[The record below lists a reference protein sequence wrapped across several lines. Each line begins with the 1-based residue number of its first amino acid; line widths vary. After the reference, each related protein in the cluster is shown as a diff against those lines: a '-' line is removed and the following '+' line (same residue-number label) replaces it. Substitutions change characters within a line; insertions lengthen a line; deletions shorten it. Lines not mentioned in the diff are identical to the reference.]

1 MGILRSTFRRTLP
14 FSRAGAALWAWQHR
28 KEITGWAGWAV
39 GSAPRLLA
47 GDTRDVVTE
56 GRLRARLSGD
66 ARTRAALDGA
76 SSDGLQIEV
85 REGVAVL
92 RGRLA
97 PQAHDLVVDVATGT
111 SGVQRVRDE
120 ITDAHHH

>member
-1 MGILRSTFRRTLP
+1 MVGILGSTFRRALP
-14 FSRAGAALWAWQHR
+14 LSRAGAALWAWQHR
-28 KEITGWAGWAV
+28 KEITGWAGWVA
-39 GSAPRLLA
+39 GSAPRLVA

-56 GRLRARLSGD
+56 GRLRARLAGD
-66 ARTRAALDGA
+66 GRTRAALNGPG
-76 SSDGLQIEV
+76 GLEVEV

-97 PQAHDLVVDVATGT
+97 PDAHDLVVDVATGT

-120 ITDAHHH
+120 ITDARRS

>member
-1 MGILRSTFRRTLP
+1 VGILSSTFRRTLP
-14 FSRAGAALWAWQHR
+14 LSRAGAALWAWQHR
-28 KEITGWAGWAV
+28 KEITGWAGWAAS
-39 GSAPRLLA
+39 SAPRLLA

-56 GRLRARLSGD
+56 GRLRARLAGD
-66 ARTRAALDGA
+66 GRTRAAL
-76 SSDGLQIEV
+76 SGLEVEV

-97 PQAHDLVVDVATGT
+97 PEAHDLVVDVATGT

-120 ITDAHHH
+120 ITDARRR

>member
-1 MGILRSTFRRTLP
+1 MGILSSTFRRALP
-14 FSRAGAALWAWQHR
+14 LSRAGAALWAWQHR
-28 KEITGWAGWAV
+28 KEITGWAGWAA
-39 GSAPRLLA
+39 GSAPRVLA

-56 GRLRARLSGD
+56 GRLRARLSAD
-66 ARTRAALDGA
+66 ARTRAALGGG
-76 SSDGLQIEV
+76 SSGLDVEV

-97 PQAHDLVVDVATGT
+97 PEAHDLVVDVATGT

-120 ITDAHHH
+120 ITDAGRA

>member
-1 MGILRSTFRRTLP
+1 MGILSSTFRRTLP
-14 FSRAGAALWAWQHR
+14 LSRAGAALWAWQHR
-28 KEITGWAGWAV
+28 REITGWAGWVA

-56 GRLRARLSGD
+56 GRLRARLAGD
-66 ARTRAALDGA
+66 GRTRAAL
-76 SSDGLQIEV
+76 SGLEVEV

-97 PQAHDLVVDVATGT
+97 PEAHDLVVDVATGT
-111 SGVQRVRDE
+111 NGVQRVRDE
-120 ITDAHHH
+120 ITDARGR